1 MINPLDELSDIYLGQ
16 ISEADNSPEA
26 IKARVMQHVRAIRY
40 RARKEGDQ
48 LNKAYNDYMA
58 GQAGISATEKS
69 MVKERLGLTGGS
81 EHQEGMAYGMY
92 KGSGKPAGVMK
103 DYLDKKAKKLEKEKE
118 KQKPEYKNNPA
129 FGDPSHHSNR
139 KTRTEAKQEGGYIS
153 NAAKAEVRNE
163 RRFGKKGSAT
173 PTGTFGQGTSEKAKL
188 AVKRGEE
195 HKARRGVKTK
205 PTVTIDKPDRLVSLR
220 VSKEGYYD
228 WRQELS
234 EYSGSMPVKVSDAEK
249 RITEKKVKNK
259 VTVNPAQGQ
268 AESFAKELGGQLLEA
283 CEVFQM
289 FELDNGQ
296 IQLLEVKDKK
306 GKGSGT
312 KDACY
317 HKVKS
322 RYSVWPSAYA
332 SGALVKC
339 RRVGADNWGNSTK
352 KEDVQWK
359 DIQYKAKSGE
369 STFLSDLDGNISF
382 EIVDVIVPAVKE
394 AKVDKGRS
402 DYGKASIRN
411 YRRMGPGHD
420 EPGMFDPEGK
430 RGKTIDK
437 RREEHKARRGVKG
450 AKVPAYK
457 VEEVEV
463 AEDYE
468 TKKKEEIMGALKKR
482 DLKQKVKEKI
492 AADIIKRKGD
502 VSKSDD
508 RYAYESVEQIDEL
521 SNTTTANYLYHA
533 RVDKGYVHGGKM
545 GKYQKARDKGIK
557 RAEKKLGKKVS
568 DRLRYVADY
577 DTRTMRDDPNT
588 SEYPRK
594 FKVKEEVV
602 SEGPLGAI
610 AGGVLGGAVGGP
622 AGAIAGAAL
631 GSKVDVLG
639 GGKKKT
645 KATKPTPAPKPA
657 PKPNVDAEK
666 AKKAKRAR
674 LVKIMD
680 KERLNKEGYSNW
692 RDTLDEKCWAGYEK
706 KGMKTMFGKR
716 YPNCVKKK
724 TNSEEV
730 EFQEKLDLKK
740 ADMGD
745 VVKDFYKSD
754 APQFKGR
761 SKEKRREMAIAAK
774 LTAER
779 GKLPEEVVTEV
790 SKKTLGSYVKK
801 AATEIGTSAMKG
813 DYKKM
818 QKRHKGVLDA
828 SDKLTKEEVG
838 LSTSVKATKAKEE
851 AMLRK
856 KEQEAVAKKKMK
868 EEVVTELNR
877 FEKEKGV
884 DTKTGKPV
892 TKGGTAKSDKAFQF
906 VMKKF
911 GKQRVGANQPKKVRG
926 AKNPNETSPTK
937 QKLARMKAAKASS
950 RAFETRAKKAGYKTA
965 QDYANVVARYGSED
979 NMKKG
984 RGLGT

>member
-1 MINPLDELSDIYLGQ
+1 
-16 ISEADNSPEA
+16 
-26 IKARVMQHVRAIRY
+26 
-40 RARKEGDQ
+40 
-48 LNKAYNDYMA
+48 
-58 GQAGISATEKS
+58 

-81 EHQEGMAYGMY
+81 QHQEGMAYGLSR
-92 KGSGKPAGVMK
+92 GTGKPSGPM
-103 DYLDKKAKKLEKEKE
+103 
-118 KQKPEYKNNPA
+118 
-129 FGDPSHHSNR
+129 
-139 KTRTEAKQEGGYIS
+139 
-153 NAAKAEVRNE
+153 AA
-163 RRFGKKGSAT
+163 FGKKKT
-173 PTGTFGQGTSEKAKL
+173 K
-188 AVKRGEE
+188 
-195 HKARRGVKTK
+195 KTK
-205 PTVTIDKPDRLVSLR
+205 PTVTIDKPDKLVSLR
-220 VSKEGYYD
+220 VSKEGYYS

-249 RITEKKVKNK
+249 RITEKKIKNK

-268 AESFAKELGGQLLEA
+268 AESFAKELGGQLVEV
-283 CEVFQM
+283 CEVFQI
-289 FELDNGQ
+289 FEVDDDQ
-296 IQLLEVKDKK
+296 IQLLEVKDRK

-339 RRVGADNWGNSTK
+339 RRVGAANWGNSTK

-359 DIQYKAKSGE
+359 DIKYKAKSGE
-369 STFLSDLDGNISF
+369 STFLSDSDGNIAF
-382 EIVDVIVPAVKE
+382 EIVDVIAPAVQE

-411 YRRMGPGHD
+411 YRRMGPGHG

-463 AEDYE
+463 VNEVSKKTLGNYVKKASTDLATRSIKHGMTGGTETGGDPDSPKNVEKINKRHSGIMKATDKLTKEDYE

-508 RYAYESVEQIDEL
+508 RYAYESVE
-521 SNTTTANYLYHA
+521 
-533 RVDKGYVHGGKM
+533 
-545 GKYQKARDKGIK
+545 
-557 RAEKKLGKKVS
+557 
-568 DRLRYVADY
+568 
-577 DTRTMRDDPNT
+577 
-588 SEYPRK
+588 
-594 FKVKEEVV
+594 VV

-622 AGAIAGAAL
+622 AGALAGAAL

-657 PKPNVDAEK
+657 PKPISNVDAEK

-674 LVKIMD
+674 LAKIMS
-680 KERLNKEGYSNW
+680 KEGYSNW

-724 TNSEEV
+724 TKSEEV

-779 GKLPEEVVTEV
+779 GKLPEAINPAQQ
-790 SKKTLGSYVKK
+790 
-801 AATEIGTSAMKG
+801 AAIAI
-813 DYKKM
+813 
-818 QKRHKGVLDA
+818 A
-828 SDKLTKEEVG
+828 
-838 LSTSVKATKAKEE
+838 
-851 AMLRK
+851 K
-856 KEQEAVAKKKMK
+856 KERKQDLKVSQKKKMK
-868 EEVVTELNR
+868 EEIVTELNR

-892 TKGGTAKSDKAFQF
+892 TKGGTAKNDKAFQF

-911 GKQRVGANQPKKVRG
+911 GKQRMGANQPKKVRG

-937 QKLARMKAAKASS
+937 QKMTRMKAAKASS

-965 QDYANVVARYGSED
+965 QDYANVVARYGGED